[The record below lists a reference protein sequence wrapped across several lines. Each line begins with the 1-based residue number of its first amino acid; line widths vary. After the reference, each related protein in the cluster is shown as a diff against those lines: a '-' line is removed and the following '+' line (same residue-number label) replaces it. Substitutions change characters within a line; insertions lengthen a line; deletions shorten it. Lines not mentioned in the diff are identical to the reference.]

1 MKVGLVHATLAAV
14 QPMVDALRRHAPHVV
29 PMHFLDEGLL
39 PLVNRVGLNADSV
52 GELRRLV
59 ARAEASGVDGV
70 LLSCSAYSPCVPELR
85 GGFSVPVVSVD
96 EAMVREAVGL
106 GRRIGVVATVEAA
119 GPTTRHLIEQ
129 CAAEAGR
136 SVDVQVRVSPEAF
149 AALNRGAG
157 ARHDALVRAEIEA
170 LLPESDVI
178 VLAQISMAR
187 AVEGVRGWEKPVLT
201 SAETSIRALLA
212 ALGNLHA

>member
-1 MKVGLVHATLAAV
+1 
-14 QPMVDALRRHAPHVV
+14 
-29 PMHFLDEGLL
+29 
-39 PLVNRVGLNADSV
+39 
-52 GELRRLV
+52 
-59 ARAEASGVDGV
+59 
-70 LLSCSAYSPCVPELR
+70 
-85 GGFSVPVVSVD
+85 
-96 EAMVREAVGL
+96 
-106 GRRIGVVATVEAA
+106 
-119 GPTTRHLIEQ
+119 
-129 CAAEAGR
+129 
-136 SVDVQVRVSPEAF
+136 VQVRVSPEAF
-149 AALNRGAG
+149 AALNRGAW